1 MRKLQ
6 VVSLLTLI
14 GVSMLPAS
22 AEQSLLNCNKA
33 VFDYKVVTE
42 IDKQAVKEGQWICG
56 TPALMAKHKIRV
68 ACSKVTTQVTH

>member
-1 MRKLQ
+1 M
-6 VVSLLTLI
+6 VSLLALI

-33 VFDYKVVTE
+33 VFDHRATTE
-42 IDKQAVKEGQWICG
+42 IYKQAVKEGQWICG

-68 ACSKVTTQVTH
+68 ACSKVTSQVTH